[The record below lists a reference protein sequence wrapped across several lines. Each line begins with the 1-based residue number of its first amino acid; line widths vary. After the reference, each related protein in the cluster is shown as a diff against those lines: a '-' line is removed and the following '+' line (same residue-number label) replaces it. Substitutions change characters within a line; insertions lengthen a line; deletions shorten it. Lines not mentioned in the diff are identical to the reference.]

1 MFSILRPNLRLT
13 LAAAALTAGALAAC
27 GAVSASADNLGAF
40 TCTDKSGGVAGARGT
55 VTAIRFAHHDG
66 YDRLVIGFAT
76 SNSMPE
82 YRLTQQSS
90 ATFTQDASG
99 RPVALDGS
107 AGIRAVLRNSDIAD
121 GVPGDQK
128 AGLPELRE
136 VANVGNFERVVS
148 YGIGLKDAACFRVI
162 ELSSPTRLVIDVQTP
177 ADAPAAAAPTTTNQP
192 AATATATVA
201 PTQASQPVDL
211 AATGHPVSTGQ
222 PAGMP
227 IAPIL
232 LGLLAVTAGLTITGL
247 WRFARK

>member
-1 MFSILRPNLRLT
+1 
-13 LAAAALTAGALAAC
+13 
-27 GAVSASADNLGAF
+27 
-40 TCTDKSGGVAGARGT
+40 
-55 VTAIRFAHHDG
+55 
-66 YDRLVIGFAT
+66 
-76 SNSMPE
+76 
-82 YRLTQQSS
+82 
-90 ATFTQDASG
+90 
-99 RPVALDGS
+99 
-107 AGIRAVLRNSDIAD
+107 
-121 GVPGDQK
+121 
-128 AGLPELRE
+128 
-136 VANVGNFERVVS
+136 VS